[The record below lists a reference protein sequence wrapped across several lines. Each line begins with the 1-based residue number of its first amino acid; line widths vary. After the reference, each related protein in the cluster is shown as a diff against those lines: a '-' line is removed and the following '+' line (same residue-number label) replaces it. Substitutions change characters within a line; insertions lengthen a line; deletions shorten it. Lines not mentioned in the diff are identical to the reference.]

1 VPDDIRQIP
10 LPPHP
15 RDRKEALPDCEIE
28 SPEVIQAA
36 QALLCSPSYVQA
48 DDDLDFLRR
57 DDLRGMRLNLDYL
70 KAETLLEAHD
80 IGHTIVV
87 FGSTRIREKASARR
101 RLEACQAASAEQPD
115 DPLLQQHV
123 QVARRILE
131 KSHYY
136 DEARA
141 FARLVSEAGR
151 NARGGKL
158 VIMTGGGPGIMEAA
172 NRGAHDVRALSVGLN
187 ITLPHEQF
195 PNPYITPEL
204 CFRFH
209 YFAVRKMHLLMRA
222 RALVVLPGGFG
233 TLDELFEVLTL
244 AQTRKIPP
252 VPVILIGEAYWR
264 RVFNADFLVEEGVI
278 DPEDRHL
285 FWFAETAD
293 EAWGDILRWYA
304 ATGNPLLEG
313 HAEDRPTGEGPQAS
327 PER

>member
-1 VPDDIRQIP
+1 MADETRQIP

-15 RDRKEALPDCEIE
+15 RDRQEALPDCEIE
-28 SPEVIQAA
+28 SPVLTEVART
-36 QALLCSPSYVQA
+36 LLHSASYVQA
-48 DDDLDFLRR
+48 DKDLDFLYR
-57 DDLRGMRLNLDYL
+57 DDLRGLRLNLDYL
-70 KAETLLEAHD
+70 KAERLLESHGIA
-80 IGHTIVV
+80 HTIVV
-87 FGSTRIREKASARR
+87 FGSTRIREPASARR
-101 RLEACQAASAEQPD
+101 RFEACQAAAAEQPD
-115 DPLLQQHV
+115 NPLLQQRV
-123 QVARRILE
+123 QLARRVLE

-151 NARGGKL
+151 RARGGKL

-209 YFAVRKMHLLMRA
+209 YFAIRKMHLLMRA
-222 RALVVLPGGFG
+222 RALVVFPGGFG

-264 RVFNADFLVEEGVI
+264 RVFDADFLVDEGVI

-293 EAWGDILRWYA
+293 QAWDDILQWYT

-313 HAEDRPTGEGPQAS
+313 HAQDRPTGEGPQA
-327 PER
+327 PAER